1 MRALLHALAEELRRL
16 TGHVEE
22 LHFLDLA
29 GRLSMRLV
37 RLARDRD
44 VAGHRPRRARLALYT
59 VGPGCDDRRHRQS
72 VNRLLSGL
80 VDDGLISIDR
90 DTLIINDLAAL
101 ERHGSR

>member
-1 MRALLHALAEELRRL
+1 MTGTWGPSGRVELDWPY
-16 TGHVEE
+16 TQS
-22 LHFLDLA
+22 DLA
-29 GRLSMRLV
+29 AMIG
-37 RLARDRD
+37 
-44 VAGHRPRRARLALYT
+44 GT
-59 VGPGCDDRRHRQS
+59 RQS